1 MQHLRR
7 LTATQRQADEIAAAG
22 QDPAARSHALEQ
34 RVTALHLQVQRSEAQ
49 LRLAE
54 AAAREQECR
63 TKSAHAQGL
72 AHAGALLAA
81 ARDARAAADE
91 KCARLENELHARARA
106 ALGMQRRAVP
116 PRRGTPR
123 SRAAFRDF
131 SVEVARA
138 VGSEARAC
146 SRTLNSRGGGVQAPL
161 DMQAPPAAPP
171 AGEAVK
177 RLEPREPP
185 RHAGSGA
192 PEQRTPA
199 GDTARAPGGQAKH
212 GGTGV
217 RPPRLDLTTLRTA
230 TGSSRVQGGGSARL
244 PSVART
250 AGARGVPGL
259 GAIQSAR

>member
-1 MQHLRR
+1 M
-7 LTATQRQADEIAAAG
+7 
-22 QDPAARSHALEQ
+22 
-34 RVTALHLQVQRSEAQ
+34 TALHLQVQRSEAQ

-199 GDTARAPGGQAKH
+199 GGHCTRARRPGEAWWHGRQASAARPDDPQDCHRLFARAGWWQRAPAISGKDRRCEG
-212 GGTGV
+212 
-217 RPPRLDLTTLRTA
+217 R
-230 TGSSRVQGGGSARL
+230 S
-244 PSVART
+244 
-250 AGARGVPGL
+250 GARRDSKRALIAL
-259 GAIQSAR
+259 GTASTGFIQFQYRSQTA

>member
-1 MQHLRR
+1 
-7 LTATQRQADEIAAAG
+7 
-22 QDPAARSHALEQ
+22 
-34 RVTALHLQVQRSEAQ
+34 VQRSEAH

-63 TKSAHAQGL
+63 IKSAHAQGL

-123 SRAAFRDF
+123 GSAAFRDF
-131 SVEVARA
+131 SAEVARA

-146 SRTLNSRGGGVQAPL
+146 SRTLNSRGGRVQAPL
-161 DMQAPPAAPP
+161 YVQTPPAAPP
-171 AGEAVK
+171 GGEAVK
-177 RLEPREPP
+177 CLEPREPP
-185 RHAGSGA
+185 RHTGSGA

-199 GDTARAPGGQAKH
+199 GDTARAPGGQAKN
-212 GGTGV
+212 GGTGAACRQGA

-230 TGSSRVQGGGSARL
+230 TGSLRVQGGGSARL
-244 PSVART
+244 PSVARA
-250 AGARGVPGL
+250 AGGRGVPGL